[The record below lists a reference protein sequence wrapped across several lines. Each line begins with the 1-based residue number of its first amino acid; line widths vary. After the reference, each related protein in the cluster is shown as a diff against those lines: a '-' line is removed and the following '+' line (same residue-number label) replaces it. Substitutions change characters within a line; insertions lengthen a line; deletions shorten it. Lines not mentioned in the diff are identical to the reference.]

1 MAKTMAKTALNIAA
15 RTGMKQTPLNPK
27 VGANSAKPT
36 SGKIKVPQIEVINDW
51 TAFPKAVR

>member
-1 MAKTMAKTALNIAA
+1 MAKIPLNIAA
-15 RTGMKQTPLNPK
+15 KTGMKQTPLNPK
-27 VGANSAKPT
+27 VGAKMAKPR